1 MKTSKTKKMVLNA
14 ILLGLGLVLHQIFP
28 AIAGITPDVAL
39 VMLFCIM
46 ILNKDDYKTCLVAG
60 IVTGVFTAMTTKF
73 PGGQIPNLIDKTVT
87 VNVMFLIM
95 KALYLSPIEEKFGKK
110 ANSIVIF
117 VMTLFGTVLSGVVF
131 LGSAALIVGL
141 PGEFFALFMAV
152 VVPATIVNVILSVL
166 MINVIT
172 ASLKK
177 TSFQLN

>member
-60 IVTGVFTAMTTKF
+60 IVTGIFTAMTTKF
-73 PGGQIPNLIDKTVT
+73 PGGQIPNLIDKTIT

-95 KALYLSPIEEKFGKK
+95 RAVYLSPIEAKLGRK
-110 ANSIVIF
+110 ANSIVVAVI
-117 VMTLFGTVLSGVVF
+117 TLFGTVLSGVVF
-131 LGSAALIVGL
+131 LVSASLIVGL
-141 PGEFFALFMAV
+141 PGEFFALFTAV
-152 VVPATIVNVILSVL
+152 VLPATAVNIILSVL
-166 MINVIT
+166 MINVI
-172 ASLKK
+172 ASSLKK
-177 TSFQLN
+177 TSFQIS